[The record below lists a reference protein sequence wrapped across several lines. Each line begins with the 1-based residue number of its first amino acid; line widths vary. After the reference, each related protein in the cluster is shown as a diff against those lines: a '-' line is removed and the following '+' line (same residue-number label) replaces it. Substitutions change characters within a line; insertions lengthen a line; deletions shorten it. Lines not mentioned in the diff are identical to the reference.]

1 MAIVYDGP
9 VLPDDLTVF
18 VRQVPLPNMIWLQN
32 VLPDRHLQTNRVDVG
47 LLTRTGR
54 TARFRAYDSQVHRS
68 QRDAATLTTV
78 KLPPLSDSLSMG
90 ELERLQIEFARTG
103 GTNQAAFIDAI
114 YNDAQVLTEN
124 VQRRM
129 ELARGD
135 VLTDGKFTLAGEGGL
150 TMEADYGVP
159 SGRFVTSSV
168 SWDDVTNADPI
179 NDMTGWIQAYRQD
192 ENGNGYNPGGMI
204 LPINLLLNLQRNANL
219 RNQYATLVG
228 APSLLSRDN
237 VNAILSTYG
246 LPPILD
252 VYDSQVDVD
261 GVSTRVTDDDKVMF
275 VPPDPGT
282 NLGYTAWGLSA
293 TSLELVSDTRAEL
306 TFEEAPGVVGIVDK
320 ADAPPFRQTTFV
332 DAVGMPVIENPRA
345 LMVATVVT
353 DAS

>member
-1 MAIVYDGP
+1 MAIVFDGP

-18 VRQVPLPNMIWLQN
+18 VRQVPLPNLIWLQN

-47 LLTRTGR
+47 TLTRTGR
-54 TARFRAYDSQVHRS
+54 TARFRAYDAQVHRT
-68 QRDAATLTTV
+68 QRDSASLTTV

-114 YNDAQVLTEN
+114 YNDGQALTEN

-129 ELARGD
+129 EEARGD
-135 VLTDGKFTLAGEGGL
+135 VLMDGKFTLTGEGGL

-159 SGRFVTSSV
+159 AGRFVTASV
-168 SWDDVTNADPI
+168 SWDDHTNADPVADI
-179 NDMTGWIQAYRQD
+179 TSWQQAYRQD

-204 LPINLLLNLQRNANL
+204 LSIDRLLDLQQNTHL
-219 RNQYATLVG
+219 KNQYATLVG
-228 APSLLSRDN
+228 APSLLSRDQ
-237 VNAILSTYG
+237 VNAVLSTYG
-246 LPPILD
+246 LPPILA
-252 VYDSQVDVD
+252 VYDSRVDVD
-261 GVSTRVTDDDKVMF
+261 GVSTRVTDAEKVIF

-293 TSLELVSDTRAEL
+293 TALELVSDTRAQL

-320 ADAPPFRQTTFV
+320 SDAPPFRQTTFV
-332 DAVGMPVIENPRA
+332 DAVGMPVLENPRA
-345 LMVATVVT
+345 LMVADVIT